1 MSSMVCIVHS
11 PTLTSLTLSA
21 PVSVADQQSSMREKL
36 EARIP
41 SSSQA
46 IEKPLADC
54 YCDGI
59 YDYPRTL
66 PADTTCTQRMFV
78 IPAAPIRAFREELR
92 QRFPA
97 EDPPTMCNVLAALV
111 WTHVTRARGAR
122 LLKNSLKETNIGI
135 ATDLRRRQQ
144 PPETAD
150 YMGNMAIF
158 SKGTLN
164 IADLLAEDW

>member
-1 MSSMVCIVHS
+1 
-11 PTLTSLTLSA
+11 
-21 PVSVADQQSSMREKL
+21 MREKL

-41 SSSQA
+41 SSSNK

-59 YDYPRTL
+59 FDYKRTL
-66 PADTTCTQRMFV
+66 PADTPCTQRMFV
-78 IPAAPIRAFREELR
+78 IPAAPIRAFRDELR
-92 QRFPA
+92 RHFPP

-122 LLKNSLKETNIGI
+122 LLHNGLKETNIGI

-144 PPETAD
+144 PPETAE
-150 YMGNMAIF
+150 YMGNMALF

-164 IADLLAEDW
+164 VADLLADEW